1 MTGACCILRLHPVA
15 AFHRPAVRSHMRSGV
30 VTGVAGEVVTVA
42 AGLWRRAVGWDGVL
56 IRGQYKD
63 DNQLIQTNG
72 IHVLGRVLA

>member
-1 MTGACCILRLHPVA
+1 
-15 AFHRPAVRSHMRSGV
+15 MRSGV